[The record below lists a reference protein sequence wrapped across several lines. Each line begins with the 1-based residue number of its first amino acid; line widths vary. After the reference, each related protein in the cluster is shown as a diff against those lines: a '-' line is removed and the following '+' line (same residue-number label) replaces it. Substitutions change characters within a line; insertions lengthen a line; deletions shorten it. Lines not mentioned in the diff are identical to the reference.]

1 MKNKKLIFTKTNGFT
16 LVEIAIVLVIV
27 GLLITGLVMPLA
39 AQYDLKNYN
48 ETRTRVATIK
58 EAIVGFAIVNGR
70 LPCPADG
77 TIASGVA
84 GAGLEV
90 CTATSV
96 VGVVPWATLGLPETD
111 AWNRRITYRVT
122 QTFTDGNPDV
132 CATSTT
138 SFALCSTGD
147 ITVTDSAVNIAAN
160 VPVLILSHG
169 KNGFGAFLSNGA
181 QISSATASAD
191 EQENAD
197 ADSIYILRETN
208 LQSFDDV
215 VDWVSPNV
223 LFNRMVTAGRLP

>member
-1 MKNKKLIFTKTNGFT
+1 MYINRPNLSKTNGFT
-16 LVEIAIVLVIV
+16 LVEIAIVLVIL
-27 GLLITGLVMPLA
+27 GLLITGLIMPLA

-90 CTATSV
+90 CTVTSV
-96 VGVVPWATLGLPETD
+96 AGVVPWATLGLPETD
-111 AWNRRITYRVT
+111 AWNRRLTYHVT
-122 QTFTDGNPDV
+122 QSFTDGNPDA
-132 CATSTT
+132 CDTSTT
-138 SFALCSTGD
+138 SFALCSIGD
-147 ITVTDSAVNIAAN
+147 ITVTDSAVNIATN
-160 VPVLILSHG
+160 IPVLIVSHG
-169 KNGFGAFLSNGA
+169 KNGFGAFLSNGT
-181 QISSATASAD
+181 QISSAAGSTN

-197 ADSIYILRETN
+197 ADSIFILSETN
-208 LQSFDDV
+208 LQTFDDV
-215 VDWVSPNV
+215 VEWVSPNV

>member
-1 MKNKKLIFTKTNGFT
+1 MKIGKLISSEVNGFT
-16 LVEIAIVLVIV
+16 LVEMAIVLVIV
-27 GLLITGLVMPLA
+27 GLLITGLIMPLA

-48 ETRTRVATIK
+48 ETRARVATIK

-77 TIASGVA
+77 TIASGTA

-96 VGVVPWATLGLPETD
+96 AGVVPWATMGLPETD
-111 AWNRRITYRVT
+111 AWNRRITYHVT
-122 QTFTDGNPDV
+122 QSFTDGNPDA
-132 CATSTT
+132 CDTSTT
-138 SFALCSTGD
+138 SFALCSIGN
-147 ITVTDSAVNIAAN
+147 ITVTDSSANIATN
-160 VPVLILSHG
+160 IPVIVISHG
-169 KNGFGAFLSNGA
+169 KNGLGAYLSNGT
-181 QISSATASAD
+181 QISSAIASVD

-197 ADSIYILRETN
+197 ADSTFILRETN